1 MEEIEPPGGR
11 KLPEQPSPNAEL
23 KLSVGSLPPQGSL
36 TGLVPAGQ
44 AHYLITTFGIVLA
57 AAAGIGGAV
66 LTLHVTSDALTVYSE
81 LAFAL
86 IAVALIAI
94 CGGRTVTET
103 KHVEGEPGSQGTG
116 AQ

>member
-1 MEEIEPPGGR
+1 MEESEASGGR
-11 KLPEQPSPNAEL
+11 NLSERPSPNAEL

-66 LTLHVTSDALTVYSE
+66 LTLHVTRDALTVYAE

-94 CGGRTVTET
+94 CGGRTVTERQGA
-103 KHVEGEPGSQGTG
+103 EGSSQETS
-116 AQ
+116 AY